1 MKSFPSLLVGLST
14 TAASFG
20 AHWVLLFWAGR
31 SFPVVAAKKRPLLVL
46 CAAIA
51 TGPWLLR
58 RILLHSRSGIV
69 DAIFAA
75 SMTETMLVLGVA
87 LPLLAL
93 VGFSELAHGRM
104 RTAPRASRDEEPR
117 DAEPPFGGELA
128 IGRRGA
134 IEKIGGVAVA
144 GATGLAFG
152 WGMTIGRHG
161 YEVREIAVRIPGL
174 PKSLDGYVIAQI
186 SDIHAGLFVGERE
199 LREGSE
205 LIRKVRPTFSWPR
218 GSRRHRCAPRSRACA
233 RPGRRRAARWSL
245 RDSRKP

>member
-1 MKSFPSLLVGLST
+1 MTSFPSLLVGLST

-58 RILLHSRSGIV
+58 RVLLHSRSGVV

-75 SMTETMLVLGVA
+75 SMTEMMLVLAIA

-93 VGFSELAHGRM
+93 VGFSELARGRK
-104 RTAPRASRDEEPR
+104 RTHTSPDEVPRE
-117 DAEPPFGGELA
+117 AEPSLGGELP

-205 LIRKVRPTFSWPR
+205 LIRKVRPDLLVAT
-218 GSRRHRCAPRSRACA
+218 GDLVDIDAHHAPALA
-233 RPGRRRAARWSL
+233 RPASRSTFRRCRWAR
-245 RDSRKP
+245 